1 MLQRRYSDG
10 VVLGVGVGVVDA
22 LPAPVPVGVA
32 ACCVTDAVSDALGVS
47 DAPAPRE
54 RHERLPM
61 GDALGCGDARGVA
74 VGDGD
79 GATAC
84 PSTSARAS
92 PSASRSAWARASRLC
107 LHVDVLVRDALGG
120 DVV

>member
-79 GATAC
+79 GMPEHIGEGVAVC
-84 PSTSARAS
+84 
-92 PSASRSAWARASRLC
+92 
-107 LHVDVLVRDALGG
+107 VALGVG
-120 DVV
+120 AGVAVVLARRRARP